1 MATHAQLAAH
11 LMRGAAE
18 FFRNVGEQN
27 SQLKAEM
34 DQNARTFEL
43 VAERVEADPNG
54 EVDVE
59 QFEAP
64 S

>member
-18 FFRNVGEQN
+18 FFRNVGKQN
-27 SQLKAEM
+27 AQLKAEM

-43 VAERVEADPNG
+43 VAEQVEADPNG

>member
-27 SQLKAEM
+27 PQLKAEM
-34 DQNARTFEL
+34 DQNAQTFEM
-43 VAERVEADPNG
+43 VAEKVESDPGG
-54 EVDVE
+54 EVDIG
-59 QFEAP
+59 QFEQT
-64 S
+64 